1 MRGFI
6 PARGIHRHNQLNA
19 FGLAGDLIEP
29 FRPAVDLVVLSAVG
43 PSPRLTRNQREPR
56 LALLRDAVLMCDRE
70 MSLVQA
76 VDDEVESLREV
87 VLTGNLDRL
96 RLPIVQPARQ
106 LPAVSK

>member
-1 MRGFI
+1 
-6 PARGIHRHNQLNA
+6 
-19 FGLAGDLIEP
+19 
-29 FRPAVDLVVLSAVG
+29 
-43 PSPRLTRNQREPR
+43 
-56 LALLRDAVLMCDRE
+56 MCDRE

>member
-1 MRGFI
+1 MPWG
-6 PARGIHRHNQLNA
+6 PVQGS
-19 FGLAGDLIEP
+19 LAI
-29 FRPAVDLVVLSAVG
+29 SA
-43 PSPRLTRNQREPR
+43 EPR
-56 LALLRDAVLMCDRE
+56 LAFLRDAVLMCDRE
-70 MSLVQA
+70 VSLVQA